1 MRYFA
6 FRDDRMPKIWLIRPL
21 RSIGESSQPAGFRW
35 LSYQEEPANFRRDFY
50 FVSRAIVG

>member
-6 FRDDRMPKIWLIRPL
+6 LRDDRTPKIWRIRPL

-35 LSYQEEPANFRRDFY
+35 LSNPEEAANFRRDFC